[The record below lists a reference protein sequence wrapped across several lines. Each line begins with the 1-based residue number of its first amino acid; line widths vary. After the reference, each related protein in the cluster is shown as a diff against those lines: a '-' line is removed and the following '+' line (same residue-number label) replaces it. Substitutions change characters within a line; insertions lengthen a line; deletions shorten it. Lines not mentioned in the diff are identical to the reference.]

1 MKSFLLI
8 ISVFTLFL
16 SKAQNTFEMYNNTD
30 KDIYAAYAYYDF
42 ENKSWSTK
50 GWYKIESYGT
60 TTINL
65 GSNSSFIYVHGFS
78 VNPGSF
84 WESET
89 LNSWGKD
96 VSLCVDKA
104 NAFEIRYADK
114 INCETKKTFSKYS
127 INSGVN
133 KWTFNP

>member
-1 MKSFLLI
+1 MRSFLLI

-16 SKAQNTFEMYNNTD
+16 AKAQNTFEMYNNTD
-30 KDIYAAYAYYDF
+30 KEIYAAYAFYDF

-50 GWYKIESYGT
+50 GWYKIESYST
-60 TTINL
+60 NTINL
-65 GSNSSFIYVHGFS
+65 GSYSSFIYVHGFS

-96 VSLCVDKA
+96 VSLCVDKN

-127 INSGVN
+127 INSGLN